1 MKLTPNQVAK
11 KILAMTIETSIDWI
25 QEFIDNDSMFDD
37 YEPSKKEL
45 EKINEQYGKL
55 QTRLIKKLNLKEAAW
70 LNQKNKSIRRSYDN
84 RNYK

>member
-70 LNQKNKSIRRSYDN
+70 TTRKQI
-84 RNYK
+84 

>member
-55 QTRLIKKLNLKEAAW
+55 QTRLIKKLNLKDAA
-70 LNQKNKSIRRSYDN
+70 
-84 RNYK
+84 

>member
-1 MKLTPNQVAK
+1 MRLTPNQVAK
-11 KILAMTIETSIDWI
+11 KILAKVVDCSIDWI

-55 QTRLIKKLNLKEAAW
+55 QTRLIKKLNLKEELW
-70 LNQKNKSIRRSYDN
+70 Q
-84 RNYK
+84 

>member
-1 MKLTPNQVAK
+1 MKLTPNQAAK

-55 QTRLIKKLNLKEAAW
+55 QTRLIKKLNLKEAT
-70 LNQKNKSIRRSYDN
+70 
-84 RNYK
+84 